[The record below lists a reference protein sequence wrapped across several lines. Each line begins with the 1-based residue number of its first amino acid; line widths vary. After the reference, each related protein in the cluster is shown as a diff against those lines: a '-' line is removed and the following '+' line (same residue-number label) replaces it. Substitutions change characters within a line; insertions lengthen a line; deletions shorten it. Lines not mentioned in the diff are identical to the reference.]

1 MSAHHPGRKTKPP
14 RSHESIRPALTGLA
28 LAAAF
33 ALTPGTFAEIRSA
46 KESATP
52 VSVVNQ
58 EDLEIGG
65 LQSADDF
72 LKTLVADGKASLNLR
87 GRIELADQDGLE
99 TSQAYTLR
107 TRLGYTT
114 GTFNGFHGHIEML
127 DVRAADESLYNA
139 AGLNDEPDKTVIADP
154 EDTRLNQFYA
164 DYRFENFDGNVRV
177 GRQRIQL
184 DDDRFIGNV
193 GWRQIEQT
201 FDAVRINVAPHEQI
215 NATYAYIWDVN
226 RIFGPDADRD
236 YESDSHVINL
246 SYDDARLGK
255 FTGFAYLLDFDDEAT
270 ADANSSNTYGVR
282 YEATRPVKGDP
293 DGPKINYLFSYA
305 TQSDTGDNPD
315 DYDAD
320 YFLADIKYIAE
331 TGCYIGAGWEKL
343 GSDDGTAAFRTPLAT
358 GHKFNGWAD
367 VFLTTPDDGL
377 EDTYVY
383 VGGNLPHN
391 YKAKVAYHWFDP
403 DEGSSDL
410 GEELDAV
417 ISKKVSENM
426 ELLAKYA
433 YFHGADTLDDRAKF
447 WLQLT
452 LNY

>member
-1 MSAHHPGRKTKPP
+1 MSPSTAELKSQNAIHDTNLSKTMVYV
-14 RSHESIRPALTGLA
+14 
-28 LAAAF
+28 AAMTAF
-33 ALTPGTFAEIRSA
+33 ALTPGVFGETRVQDSP
-46 KESATP
+46 SP
-52 VSVVNQ
+52 VTVIDQ
-58 EDLEIGG
+58 EDLELGG
-65 LQSADDF
+65 LQSADEF
-72 LKTLVADGKASLNLR
+72 LKTMVADGKASLNLR
-87 GRIELADQDGLE
+87 GRIEIADQDGLE

-107 TRLGYTT
+107 TRLGFTT
-114 GTFNGFHGHIEML
+114 GEYNGFLAHIEVL

-164 DYRFENFDGNVRV
+164 HLNFEDIDGSVRV
-177 GRQRIQL
+177 GRQRIKL

-201 FDAVRINVAPHEQI
+201 FDAVRVNVAPHEQI
-215 NATYAYIWDVN
+215 DATYAYIWDVN

-255 FTGFAYLLDFDDEAT
+255 LTGFAYLLDFDDEST
-270 ADANSSNTYGVR
+270 AAANSSNTYGVR
-282 YEATRPVKGDP
+282 YEATRPLKGDP
-293 DGPKINYLFSYA
+293 DGPKINYIFSYA

-315 DYDAD
+315 SYDAD
-320 YFLADIKYIAE
+320 YFLADVKYISE
-331 TGCYIGAGWEKL
+331 SGCYIGAGWELL
-343 GSDDGTAAFRTPLAT
+343 GSDDGMSAFRTPLAT
-358 GHKFNGWAD
+358 GHAFNGWAD

-377 EDTYVY
+377 EDTYIY
-383 VGGNLPHN
+383 IGGDLPDG
-391 YKAKVAYHWFDP
+391 YKGKVAYHWFDP
-403 DEGSSDL
+403 DEGSEDF
-410 GEELDAV
+410 GEEFDAL
-417 ISKKVSENM
+417 ISKKISDNM

-433 YFHGADTLDDRAKF
+433 YYNGDSAFADRAKF

>member
-1 MSAHHPGRKTKPP
+1 M
-14 RSHESIRPALTGLA
+14 RSLGYPCLT
-28 LAAAF
+28 AF
-33 ALTPGTFAEIRSA
+33 ATFAIATGVQAEKRV
-46 KESATP
+46 ESSSPTP
-52 VSVVNQ
+52 VSVVSS
-58 EDLEIGG
+58 EDLELSG

-72 LKTLVADGKASLNLR
+72 LKTMVTDGKVSLNLR

-107 TRLGYTT
+107 TRLGFTT
-114 GTFNGFHGHIEML
+114 GVYNGFHGHIEMI

-139 AGLNDEPDKTVIADP
+139 AGLNGEPTKTVIADP

-164 DYRFENFDGNVRV
+164 DYKLDDLDGNIRI
-177 GRQRIQL
+177 GRQRIKL

-201 FDAVRINVAPHEQI
+201 FDAARVNIAPNEQLSV
-215 NATYAYIWDVN
+215 TYAYIWDVN

-255 FTGFAYLLDFDDEAT
+255 ITGFGYLLDFDDEAT
-270 ADANSSNTYGVR
+270 ADDNSSDTFGVR
-282 YEATRPVKGDP
+282 YEASRPVKGDP
-293 DGPKINYLFSYA
+293 DGPKVNYLFSYA
-305 TQSDTGDNPD
+305 TQSDAGNNPD
-315 DYDAD
+315 NYDAD
-320 YFLADIKYIAE
+320 YFLADVKYITE

-343 GSDDGTAAFRTPLAT
+343 GSDNGMAAFRTPLAT

-383 VGGNLPHN
+383 VGGNLPHG
-391 YKAKVAYHWFDP
+391 YKAKAAYHWFDP
-403 DEGSSDL
+403 DEGSSDF
-410 GEELDAV
+410 GEEFDA
-417 ISKKVSENM
+417 ILTKKVSDNM
-426 ELLAKYA
+426 ELQAKYA
-433 YFHGADTLDDRAKF
+433 YYHGADTFADRAKF
-447 WLQLT
+447 WLQVT